1 MKPWKDNVLVAEI
14 KEEKENKS
22 EGGIILTSEVQDQSQ
37 SKAGLVIAIGPEV
50 VNCNKGDQVYLR
62 WSDGIKIK
70 VDKLEAAIVPEDAI
84 KAIR

>member
-1 MKPWKDNVLVAEI
+1 MKPLKDNVLVAEI

-50 VNCNKGDQVYLR
+50 VNGNKGDQVYLR

>member
-1 MKPWKDNVLVAEI
+1 MKPLKDNVLVAEI

-37 SKAGLVIAIGPEV
+37 SKAGLVIAIGPDV
-50 VNCNKGDQVYLR
+50 VSCTKGDQVYLR

>member
-1 MKPWKDNVLVAEI
+1 MKPLKDNVLVAEI

-37 SKAGLVIAIGPEV
+37 SKAGLVIAVGPDV
-50 VNCNKGDQVYLR
+50 VSCAKGDQVYLR